1 MISKLKIFKIRL
13 KLNGLLL
20 IPLLSLILTSI
31 LCVIYI
37 KSVSATL
44 TESYYNKVYKI
55 NSLFLNSDKGMLE
68 TLTSID
74 KMRLSTMNNDEN
86 YLQIIS
92 TITIYSN

>member
-92 TITIYSN
+92 TITLYSN